1 MSTIHILRHGQALH
15 NVQRGYPHRDPPL
28 TDLGTQQARSVQP
41 PAVPDLILISPMTR
55 TIQTALLVFP
65 HLLNTS
71 PAKVDVQIWPDL
83 REGYDAI
90 CNKGVARAVLA
101 VKFPQFDFSACPEE
115 WEYPPHSPEDAT
127 ARAERVRQRLKVLS
141 NSYNNIFLIT
151 HRGFVAFLV
160 PGDKFDVCECRSYRF
175 AVEME
180 VDGMRHGV
188 NCDTGAKQDFG
199 PSLLLPVAPSL
210 AGARRAPE

>member
-1 MSTIHILRHGQALH
+1 MPAIHILRHGQALH
-15 NVQRGYPHRDPPL
+15 NVQRGYPYRDPPL
-28 TDLGTQQARSVQP
+28 TDLGIQQAKSVQP
-41 PAVPDLILISPMTR
+41 PAEPDLILISPMTR

-65 HLLNTS
+65 HLLNST

-90 CNKGVARAVLA
+90 CNKGVGRAALV

-115 WEYPPHSPEDAT
+115 WEYPPHSPKDAT

-141 NSYNNIFLIT
+141 NSYKNIILIT

-160 PGDKFDVCECRSYRF
+160 QGDRFDVCECRSYRF
-175 AVEME
+175 AAEME
-180 VDGMRHGV
+180 VDDTRHGV
-188 NCDTGAKQDFG
+188 NCDTGAQQDFG
-199 PSLLLPVAPSL
+199 PSLLLPASPSH
-210 AGARRAPE
+210 AETGRAAE